1 MSSEPA
7 EASPAPAATPA
18 TAPHGDLY
26 RIGNEPI
33 ELVALLAALEE
44 PSLGGVA
51 VFLGR
56 VRSPNAGA
64 QVRYLEYEGYEE
76 LALRTFAQI
85 AEQLRARHGPSR
97 YAMQHRLGRL
107 APGEVSLAVLVA
119 TPHRAAAFAACAEAV
134 EECKRRLPVW
144 KLEVTERGSHYV
156 AGNATA
162 APTL

>member
-1 MSSEPA
+1 MGA
-7 EASPAPAATPA
+7 EAGDGTLAQDSVTAAPAD
-18 TAPHGDLY
+18 GDVYL
-26 RIGNEPI
+26 IGPEPI
-33 ELVALLAALEE
+33 ELAPLVASLDDPA
-44 PSLGGVA
+44 LGGVA

-64 QVRYLEYEGYEE
+64 LVRYLEYEGYDE
-76 LALRTFAQI
+76 LALRTFADI
-85 AEQLRARHGPSR
+85 AGQLRARHGPSR

-107 APGEVSLAVLVA
+107 APGEVSLAVVVA

-134 EECKRRLPVW
+134 EECKRRLPIW

-156 AGNATA
+156 PGSATA